1 LNHLLDT
8 HVVSELRK
16 IGDGKADPA
25 VAAWIEAGDASSFFI
40 SAITI
45 LELERGVL
53 GIQRRDATQGSLL
66 RTWLDHHVRP
76 AFAGRILPVDDAV
89 ATRCAHL
96 HVPDR
101 RNEAD
106 ALIAATALVHGMA
119 IATRNL
125 RDFEG
130 AGVIVV
136 DPWQR

>member
-1 LNHLLDT
+1 MNHLLDT
-8 HVVSELRK
+8 NVVSELRK

-25 VAAWIEAGDASSFFI
+25 VAAWIDASDAATFFM

-53 GIQRRDATQGSLL
+53 GVQRRDAAQGARL

-76 AFAGRILPVDDAV
+76 AFTGRILPIDDAV

-119 IATRNL
+119 VATRNV

-130 AGVIVV
+130 TGVVVV
-136 DPWQR
+136 DPWQA